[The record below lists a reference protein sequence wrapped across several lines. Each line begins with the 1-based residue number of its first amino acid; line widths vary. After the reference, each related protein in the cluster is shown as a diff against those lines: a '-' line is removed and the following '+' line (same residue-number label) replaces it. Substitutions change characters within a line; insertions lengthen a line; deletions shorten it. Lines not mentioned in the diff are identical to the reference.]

1 MDPFVKLNETTVCIW
16 ITSFSSSTP
25 FVHLSPPELPLHSL
39 TLTPS
44 TRQVFRGERFTV
56 RCPVSQTNSSGWM
69 LRKFSP
75 GRRVRKRVLYTD
87 WCSPL
92 GGAVSADKSDTCV
105 FTAVSGHSGI
115 YWCEGAE
122 GRSNAVNITVSCES
136 CVTVILKT
144 TDKLGQKPQKNTQYI
159 NSHTLTV

>member
-1 MDPFVKLNETTVCIW
+1 MNVFVWL
-16 ITSFSSSTP
+16 TSFYSLCPPLSS
-25 FVHLSPPELPLHSL
+25 ELPLHSL

-69 LRKFSP
+69 LRQFSP
-75 GRRVRKRVLYTD
+75 GRRVRKRVLHTD
-87 WCSPL
+87 RCSPL
-92 GGAVSADKSDTCV
+92 GGAASTNKSDTCT
-105 FTAVSGHSGI
+105 FAAGSENSGL

-136 CVTVILKT
+136 CVTLMFKTNKLKPE
-144 TDKLGQKPQKNTQYI
+144 KCI
-159 NSHTLTV
+159 NSDTLTASVRL